1 MFKRSIGRA
10 AGPAVL
16 TLVLAG
22 AAACGPTSP
31 GPSQAGAAPAFTKP
45 IGDRPTVFYE
55 FIERHGSLG
64 FGKGNFK
71 A

>member
-1 MFKRSIGRA
+1 MFKSSIGRA

-31 GPSQAGAAPAFTKP
+31 GTPRIGAAPAAA
-45 IGDRPTVFYE
+45 TVADPAATAA
-55 FIERHGSLG
+55 GAG
-64 FGKGNFK
+64 P
-71 A
+71 AAAP

>member
-1 MFKRSIGRA
+1 MFKSSIGRA

-31 GPSQAGAAPAFTKP
+31 GTSQAGAAPAAANVAEPAATAA
-45 IGDRPTVFYE
+45 R
-55 FIERHGSLG
+55 GSPAAAPPAG
-64 FGKGNFK
+64 
-71 A
+71 